1 MLASGWSG
9 DGVGL
14 FLIWDEGRRVSRG
27 WAGGWSAHPLG
38 GIVCRGHAQLPAF
51 ASDPLLFGSR
61 LFKSGSWV
69 FGPFVSF
76 VQNLH
81 QLHTCSAP

>member
-1 MLASGWSG
+1 MCP
-9 DGVGL
+9 GVGL
-14 FLIWDEGRRVSRG
+14 EG
-27 WAGGWSAHPLG
+27 WFAHPLG

-51 ASDPLLFGSR
+51 ASDPLLFCSR

-76 VQNLH
+76 VQNLP
-81 QLHTCSAP
+81 QLHIRSAPYSFFVFCGLRRDVSGC